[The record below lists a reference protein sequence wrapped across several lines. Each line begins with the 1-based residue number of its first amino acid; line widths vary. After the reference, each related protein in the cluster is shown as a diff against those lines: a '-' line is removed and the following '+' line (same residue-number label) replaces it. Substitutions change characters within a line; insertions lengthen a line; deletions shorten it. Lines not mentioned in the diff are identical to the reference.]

1 MSCPRRFLLALALF
15 VVVAVPGPAL
25 AENPPAAQAD
35 AHAGHEL
42 PPPPAVEQPVDHAA
56 HGPAATEPAPAAAG
70 HDHGQPA
77 VADQV
82 APPAAADQAAPAQA
96 GGHQGHA
103 MGTMPGMEEM
113 QRRDEA
119 MAARMRELQA
129 QMDAIAASTDP
140 AERKRL
146 LAAHLDGLTRAI
158 GLLREMDGQMM
169 QSMMQDGKCPM
180 MAMMAA
186 PQGHAGMQNMMGH
199 MSMCRSMMQKKA
211 AHQYALLELIVAAQK
226 ALLTALP

>member
-25 AENPPAAQAD
+25 AENPPATQAD
-35 AHAGHEL
+35 AHAGHQM

-56 HGPAATEPAPAAAG
+56 HGPAATEPA
-70 HDHGQPA
+70 
-77 VADQV
+77 
-82 APPAAADQAAPAQA
+82 AADQAGPAQA
-96 GGHQGHA
+96 AGHQGHA
-103 MGTMPGMEEM
+103 MGSMPGMEEM

-169 QSMMQDGKCPM
+169 QSMMQGGTCPM
-180 MAMMAA
+180 MAMMSS
-186 PQGHAGMQNMMGH
+186 PQGKAGMENMMGH
-199 MSMCRSMMQKKA
+199 RTMCRSMMQKKA
-211 AHQYALLELIVAAQK
+211 ARQYILLEQIVAAQK
-226 ALLTALP
+226 ALLTSLP

>member
-25 AENPPAAQAD
+25 AEDPPAAQAD
-35 AHAGHEL
+35 VHAGHEL
-42 PPPPAVEQPVDHAA
+42 PPPPAVEQPVYHAA
-56 HGPAATEPAPAAAG
+56 HGPAATAPAAAG

-77 VADQV
+77 AV
-82 APPAAADQAAPAQA
+82 DQAAPAQP
-96 GGHQGHA
+96 GGHQVHA
-103 MGTMPGMEEM
+103 MGNMPGMEEM

-158 GLLREMDGQMM
+158 GLLRDMDGQMM

-180 MAMMAA
+180 MAMMSA

-226 ALLTALP
+226 AMLTALP

>member
-15 VVVAVPGPAL
+15 VVIAVPGPAL
-25 AENPPAAQAD
+25 AENPPATQAD
-35 AHAGHEL
+35 AHAGHQM
-42 PPPPAVEQPVDHAA
+42 PPPPAVEQPGDHAV
-56 HGPAATEPAPAAAG
+56 HGPAATEPA
-70 HDHGQPA
+70 
-77 VADQV
+77 
-82 APPAAADQAAPAQA
+82 AADQAGPAQA
-96 GGHQGHA
+96 AGHQGHA
-103 MGTMPGMEEM
+103 MGSTRGMEEM

-119 MAARMRELQA
+119 MATRMRELQA

-211 AHQYALLELIVAAQK
+211 ARQYILLEQIVAAQK
-226 ALLTALP
+226 ALLTSLP

>member
-1 MSCPRRFLLALALF
+1 MSCPRKFLLALALF

-35 AHAGHEL
+35 AHAGHQM
-42 PPPPAVEQPVDHAA
+42 PPPPAVEQPVDHAV
-56 HGPAATEPAPAAAG
+56 HGPAATE
-70 HDHGQPA
+70 
-77 VADQV
+77 
-82 APPAAADQAAPAQA
+82 PAAADQAAPAQA
-96 GGHQGHA
+96 AGHQGHA
-103 MGTMPGMEEM
+103 MGSMPGMEEM

-119 MAARMRELQA
+119 MATRMRELQA

-169 QSMMQDGKCPM
+169 QSMMQNGTCPM
-180 MAMMAA
+180 MAMMSA
-186 PQGHAGMQNMMGH
+186 PQGKAGMENMMGH
-199 MSMCRSMMQKKA
+199 RTMCRSMMQKKA
-211 AHQYALLELIVAAQK
+211 ARQYILLEQIVAAQK
-226 ALLTALP
+226 ALLTSLP

>member
-25 AENPPAAQAD
+25 AENPPATQAD
-35 AHAGHEL
+35 AHAGHQM

-77 VADQV
+77 
-82 APPAAADQAAPAQA
+82 AADQAAPAQA
-96 GGHQGHA
+96 AGHQGHA
-103 MGTMPGMEEM
+103 MGNMPGMEEM

-119 MAARMRELQA
+119 MATRMRELQA

-169 QSMMQDGKCPM
+169 QSMMQGGTCPM
-180 MAMMAA
+180 MAMMSS
-186 PQGHAGMQNMMGH
+186 PQGKAGMENMMGH
-199 MSMCRSMMQKKA
+199 RTMCRSMMQKKA
-211 AHQYALLELIVAAQK
+211 ARQYILLEQIVAAQK
-226 ALLTALP
+226 ALLTSLP

>member
-15 VVVAVPGPAL
+15 VVIAVPGPAL
-25 AENPPAAQAD
+25 AENPPATQAD
-35 AHAGHEL
+35 AHAGHQM

-56 HGPAATEPAPAAAG
+56 HGPAATAPAAAG

-77 VADQV
+77 
-82 APPAAADQAAPAQA
+82 AADQAAPAQA
-96 GGHQGHA
+96 AGHQGHA
-103 MGTMPGMEEM
+103 MGSMPGMEEM

-119 MAARMRELQA
+119 MATRMRELQA

-169 QSMMQDGKCPM
+169 QNSTCPM
-180 MAMMAA
+180 MAMMSS
-186 PQGHAGMQNMMGH
+186 PQGKAGMENMMGH
-199 MSMCRSMMQKKA
+199 MTMCRSMMQKKA
-211 AHQYALLELIVAAQK
+211 ARQYILLEQIVAAQK
-226 ALLTALP
+226 ALLTSLP

>member
-25 AENPPAAQAD
+25 AENPPATQAD
-35 AHAGHEL
+35 AHAGHQM
-42 PPPPAVEQPVDHAA
+42 PPPPAVEQPVDHAV
-56 HGPAATEPAPAAAG
+56 HGPAATE
-70 HDHGQPA
+70 
-77 VADQV
+77 
-82 APPAAADQAAPAQA
+82 PAAADQAAPAQA